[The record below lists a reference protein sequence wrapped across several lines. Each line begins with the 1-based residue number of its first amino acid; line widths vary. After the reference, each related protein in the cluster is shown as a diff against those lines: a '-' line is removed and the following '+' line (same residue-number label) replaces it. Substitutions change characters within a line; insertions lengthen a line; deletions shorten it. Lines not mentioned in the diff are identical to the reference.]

1 MAEAS
6 DSESILRQN
15 LVDAG
20 CGPEVVN
27 RCMELARRKETAEL
41 MRALSLHRQ
50 LPLDT
55 FHQSEKQIDCLD
67 YLIYRLKKQKNPEV
81 F

>member
-1 MAEAS
+1 
-6 DSESILRQN
+6 
-15 LVDAG
+15 
-20 CGPEVVN
+20 
-27 RCMELARRKETAEL
+27 MELARRKETAEL

-50 LPLDT
+50 LLLDT